1 MQNFR
6 VKGITRVEEVKVDLV
21 KLQWAVGCK
30 RLTAKLVNL
39 ARIVGSMWRVNG
51 HHHFKW
57 SLKLISCLE

>member
-30 RLTAKLVNL
+30 RLNRETCESSKDC
-39 ARIVGSMWRVNG
+39 WERVEG
-51 HHHFKW
+51 KW
-57 SLKLISCLE
+57 ASPLQVELEID